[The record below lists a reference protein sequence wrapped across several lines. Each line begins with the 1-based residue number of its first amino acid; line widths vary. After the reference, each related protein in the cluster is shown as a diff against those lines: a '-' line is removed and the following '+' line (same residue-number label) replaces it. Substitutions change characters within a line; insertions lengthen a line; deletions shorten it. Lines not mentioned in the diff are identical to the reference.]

1 MADIQR
7 LKLRDPWYVVLNL
20 PTWIA
25 AGTLFVLMCMT
36 FLDVVFRSAFNNPI
50 ESATELTRLFMAV
63 IVFSALPLVSWKG
76 ENIVVD
82 LLDPFFSARIAQLR
96 DSLIDAICGIVLIWP
111 AIRVWELAERS
122 RQYGDVTEYLKLPQ
136 FYVGWFISIFVALTA
151 IAFLARSVVRLF
163 LKTEVSE

>member
-1 MADIQR
+1 MADIQKQ
-7 LKLRDPWYVVLNL
+7 KLRNPWYVVLHL
-20 PTWIA
+20 PTWTA

-36 FLDVVFRSAFNNPI
+36 FLDVVLRSAFDNPI
-50 ESATELTRLFMAV
+50 ESATELTRLFMAI

-82 LLDPFFSARIAQLR
+82 LLDPFFSERLAQMR

-111 AIRVWELAERS
+111 AIRVWELAERA

-136 FYVGWFISIFVALTA
+136 FYVGWFISVFVALTA
-151 IAFLARSVVRLF
+151 IAFLARSVVRLIS
-163 LKTEVSE
+163 KTEDTE

>member
-1 MADIQR
+1 MAYIQKQR
-7 LKLRDPWYVVLNL
+7 LRNPWYVAIHL

-36 FLDVVFRSAFNNPI
+36 FLDVILRSALDNPI

-82 LLDPFFSARIAQLR
+82 LLDPFFSARMALVR

-136 FYVGWFISIFVALTA
+136 FYVGWFIAIFVGLTS

-163 LKTEVSE
+163 LKNEASE

>member
-1 MADIQR
+1 MANIQKPR
-7 LKLRDPWYVVLNL
+7 LRNPWYVVLHL

-25 AGTLFVLMCMT
+25 AGTLFMLMCMT
-36 FLDVVFRSAFNNPI
+36 FLDVVLRSAFDNPI
-50 ESATELTRLFMAV
+50 ESATELTRLFMAI

-82 LLDPFFSARIAQLR
+82 LLDPFFSERLAQMR

-111 AIRVWELAERS
+111 AIRVWELAERA
-122 RQYGDVTEYLKLPQ
+122 RQYGDVTEYLNLPQ

-151 IAFLARSVVRLF
+151 IAFLARSVVRQIAN
-163 LKTEVSE
+163 TEVSE